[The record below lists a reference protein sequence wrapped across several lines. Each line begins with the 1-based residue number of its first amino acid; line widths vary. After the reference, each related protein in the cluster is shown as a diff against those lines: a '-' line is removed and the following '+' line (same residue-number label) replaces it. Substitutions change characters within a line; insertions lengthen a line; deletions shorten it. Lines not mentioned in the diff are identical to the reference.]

1 MDLQSPW
8 PASTHYYGFGLMC
21 ARLFCDGLRR
31 RFAAVIGI
39 VLSSLWIIYSSGHL
53 FNPSTNRWI
62 APSEF
67 SLLSNTLSRS
77 LGVHPFWELSGLILL
92 SLVLNS
98 WGHRKRFVEA
108 FGAGGPSGWNQLFD
122 RSGICGGI
130 LLLLIVVGLSYLK
143 PIPFSASSLF

>member
-8 PASTHYYGFGLMC
+8 PASTHYSGFGLMC
-21 ARLFCDGLRR
+21 ALLFCNGLRR

-67 SLLSNTLSRS
+67 SLLSNTLIRS
-77 LGVHPFWELSGLILL
+77 LGMHPFWKLGGLISL

-98 WGHRKRFVEA
+98 WSHRQRFVEA
-108 FGAGGPSGWNQLFD
+108 LDAGG
-122 RSGICGGI
+122 R
-130 LLLLIVVGLSYLK
+130 
-143 PIPFSASSLF
+143 